1 MSQSPEGHL
10 HRLWDDGEFLVARH
24 ERTNGLQPRLIVL
37 PSLEHP
43 SSTSIAKLEHAYALR
58 ADIDASFAARPVGL
72 LKIQGRLA
80 LEIQDPGGAFLSQS
94 MQAPWSID
102 AFLRSAIGIA
112 IALGALHSR
121 GFVHKDL
128 RPDNLIVEAATGQAW
143 LTGFGL
149 CSRSPKHRQV
159 AESSETLTGTFAY
172 ISPEHTGRMNR
183 SIDSRSDLYSLG
195 VILYEMLV
203 GALPFAAVDP
213 MEWVHCH
220 IARAPVAPHLRR
232 ADIPAPVSAIV
243 MKLLAK
249 AAEERYQTAA
259 GVESDLRHCL
269 SEIEV
274 NGRIDVFPLGE
285 HDEPGRLVVPQKLY
299 GREKEID
306 QLLAAFDD
314 VVRQGTTA
322 LVLISGYSG
331 VGKSSLVSELHRAMV
346 PPRGI
351 FASGKF
357 ELYERN
363 VPYATLIQAFG
374 NLMRELLSKDD
385 NELSRWRRSLQEA
398 LGTNGQL
405 VVNLIPELVHII
417 GEQPAVQ
424 ELPPQEAR
432 NRFQLVL
439 LRFLAV
445 FARPEHPLVLF
456 LDDLQW
462 VDQATLELLRHLVV
476 TREVHYLLLIGA
488 YRDNEVDESH
498 PLTQTLTAVAAEHGC
513 LERLT
518 LSPLASA
525 DLSQLVCDS
534 LRIDRELA
542 RSLVDLVYEKT
553 GGNPF
558 FAIQFLTQLADEG
571 LVVFDFQSRSWQ
583 WDCER
588 IRGKNFA
595 ENVVAFMVGRL
606 ARLPTADQSAL
617 TVFACLGNSARE
629 TTLATA
635 LELSVD
641 DVHAALSTAVREGLL
656 VRKDNEYV
664 FLHDRV
670 QEAAYELGS
679 PAERPGEHLRIGRRL
694 ARVLPVGN
702 VLEVVN
708 QVNRGLAL
716 LQSQS
721 DREWAAELNV
731 KAGVRAKASAA
742 YASALE
748 YLTCA
753 AELLTDEIWTRRRDL
768 IFELEL
774 HRAECEFLIGQH
786 TTAADRLVALAARA
800 TTLDEITKV
809 TCLRS
814 DVYTTQNRS
823 DLAIAVCLDFLRD
836 HGISWPAHPAL
847 EEAYREYD
855 RILTYMEGRSV
866 EQLSDLPAM
875 TDSRSLALLEVLT
888 KALPAAM
895 FTDQNLH
902 TALICSAV
910 MLSLERGN
918 GEGSCSAYVWLGVVS
933 QHRFGHYE
941 TGFQFGQLGHDLVER
956 SELNRFEAQVLLV
969 FAQMVKPWT
978 QHLRSCQDLMRRGFD
993 AAWKR
998 GEITYAGY
1006 CCNSLITNR
1015 LAAGDALAEIQ
1026 READAA
1032 LKFVRRAGYGLID
1045 DIISSQLALIMTL
1058 RGQTPTFGWFDDGQ
1072 FNELEFETRLA
1083 CNSTLAIAECWYW
1096 VRKLQARF
1104 LAGDHRA
1111 AIEAF
1116 QRAERLLWTS
1126 PGMLEGAEAH
1136 FYGALSHAACCDSM
1150 TIESNLDHLE
1160 RVRAHGRVV
1169 ETWAKDCPEN
1179 FDAQAALICAEV
1191 ARIEGRIVDA
1201 EELYEKAIRSAQR
1214 YAFIHNEAI
1223 ANELA
1228 AKFYRGRGF
1237 HTIAD
1242 AYLKRASTC
1251 YGEWGAHGKVAHLE
1265 ACFPQSKPDRPL
1277 LAPQTNASVSDM
1289 DADTIIKASRTLS
1302 SEINLTGLI
1311 ERLMLL
1317 AVEYAGAQRGLLVL
1331 LHGDVP
1337 FIESEA
1343 RSESGSVEVALRHE
1357 AVQADDLF
1365 QPALQY
1371 GLRTRKRVLFDDA
1384 RCDPVHYADEYVR
1397 QRGLRSVLCLPIV
1410 RQTQVIGA
1418 LYLENNLTTHAFSEA
1433 RVAMLQAL
1441 ASQAAISLE
1450 NARLYATLERENQER
1465 KRIEGELGLLFD
1477 NIPGLIVL
1485 LSASGAVEY
1494 ENARTREYLGPV
1506 LADTKEWA
1514 TNGIVSPDDIPRVFP
1529 LFVAGIASAAP
1540 FEYDV
1545 RLRHASGTYRWFQLR
1560 AHPLHDSSGH
1570 LVRWHVLLSDI
1581 EDRRTA
1587 EERLRQ
1593 SALRLREVQNEL
1605 AHVTRVTTMGELAV
1619 SIAHEIN
1626 QPITGVLI
1634 NANTLL
1640 RSLSRLTEDSEDLTQ
1655 ARERINRIIRDGTR
1669 AGAIITRIRALFRKA
1684 QPSMETLDL
1693 NEAIR
1698 EIIVLAR
1705 NEIDKRA
1712 VSLRLNLS
1720 TELPQTLGDRVQ
1732 LQQVVLNLIL
1742 NAVDAMSAVP
1752 ERELTITTQREADEK
1767 IRVTVRDT
1775 GTGLSPECVEE
1786 IFTPFVTTKAGG
1798 LGMGLSI
1805 SRSIV
1810 ENHSGRIWA
1819 TAHDGPGACFHFTLP
1834 VVAPSS
1840 KEPAQNGT
1848 PIP

>member
-1 MSQSPEGHL
+1 MSEFPDGHL
-10 HRLWDDGEFLVARH
+10 HPLWDDGEFLVARH
-24 ERTNGLQPRLIVL
+24 EQLNAVQPRLIVL

-43 SSTSIAKLEHAYALR
+43 SLSSIAKLEHAFALR
-58 ADIDASFAARPVGL
+58 TDIDADWAARPVEL

-80 LEIQDPGGAFLSQS
+80 LEIEDPGGAFLSLS
-94 MQAPWSID
+94 MQAPWPID
-102 AFLRSAIGIA
+102 AFLRVAIGIA
-112 IALGALHSR
+112 TALGGLHSR
-121 GFVHKDL
+121 GLVHKDV
-128 RPDNLIVEAATGQAW
+128 RPANLIVDAATGRVW
-143 LTGFGL
+143 LTGFGMA
-149 CSRSPKHRQV
+149 SRSPKQRQ
-159 AESSETLTGTFAY
+159 APESSEILAGTLAY
-172 ISPEHTGRMNR
+172 ISPEQTGRMNR

-203 GALPFAAVDP
+203 GALPFTAIEP

-232 ADIPAPVSAIV
+232 TDIPAPLSAIV

-259 GVESDLRHCL
+259 GIESDLRHCL
-269 SEIEV
+269 SGIEV
-274 NGRIDVFPLGE
+274 NGRVDAFFLGE
-285 HDEPGRLVVPQKLY
+285 HDQPGRLIVPEKLY

-306 QLLAAFDD
+306 QLLAAFDS
-314 VVRQGTTA
+314 VVRQGTTE
-322 LVLISGYSG
+322 LVLVSGYSG
-331 VGKSSLVSELHRAMV
+331 VGKSSLVNELQRAMV
-346 PPRGI
+346 PRRGL

-357 ELYERN
+357 DLYERN

-374 NLMRELLSKDD
+374 NLVRELLSKDD

-417 GEQPAVQ
+417 DEQPALQ

-439 LRFLAV
+439 SRFLAV
-445 FARPEHPLVLF
+445 FASPDHPLVLF

-462 VDQATLELLRHLVV
+462 VDQATLDLLRQLVV
-476 TREVHYLLLIGA
+476 AREVRYLLLIGA
-488 YRDNEVDESH
+488 YRDNEVDALH
-498 PLTQTLTAVAAEHGC
+498 PLTQTLTAITAERGN

-518 LSPLASA
+518 LAPLTSA
-525 DLSQLVCDS
+525 DLSELVCDS
-534 LRIDRELA
+534 LRMDAALA
-542 RSLVDLVYEKT
+542 GSLVDLLYEKT

-558 FAIQFLTQLADEG
+558 FAIQFLTELVDDG
-571 LVVFDFQSRSWQ
+571 LVVFDFQGRSWQ
-583 WDCER
+583 WNSER
-588 IRGKNFA
+588 IRAKNFA

-606 ARLPTADQSAL
+606 SRLPAADQRAL
-617 TVFACLGNSARE
+617 TVFACLGNSAQAS
-629 TTLATA
+629 TLATA
-635 LELSVD
+635 LELSID

-656 VRKDNEYV
+656 VRKDNEYA

-670 QEAAYELGS
+670 QEAAYELGHCAEP
-679 PAERPGEHLRIGRRL
+679 PALHLTIGRRL
-694 ARVLPVGN
+694 ARLLPAAN
-702 VLEVVN
+702 LLEIVN

-716 LQSQS
+716 IRSQS
-721 DREWAAELNV
+721 DREWAAELNL
-731 KAGVRAKASAA
+731 KAAVRAKASAA
-742 YASALE
+742 YASGLE

-753 AELLTDEIWTRRRDL
+753 AQLLTDDFWMRRRDL
-768 IFELEL
+768 MFELEL

-786 TTAADRLVALAARA
+786 RTAADRLVTLAARA
-800 TTLDEITKV
+800 ESLEEITKV

-823 DLAIAVCLDFLRD
+823 DLAIAVCLNFLRD
-836 HGISWPAHPAL
+836 HGIAWSAHPTL
-847 EEAYREYD
+847 EEAAREYD
-855 RILTYMEGRSV
+855 RILAHMQGRRV
-866 EQLSDLPAM
+866 EQLSELPAM
-875 TDSRSLALLEVLT
+875 TDARSLALLEVLT

-910 MLSLERGN
+910 MLSLEQGN
-918 GEGSCSAYVWLGVVS
+918 GEGSSSAYVWLGVVS
-933 QHRFGHYE
+933 QHRFGHVE
-941 TGFQFGQLGHDLVER
+941 TGFKFGQLGHDLVER
-956 SELNRFEAQVLLV
+956 SDLNRFEAQVLLV

-993 AAWKR
+993 AACKR

-1015 LAAGDALAEIQ
+1015 LAAGDALADVQ
-1026 READAA
+1026 READTG

-1045 DIISSQLALIMTL
+1045 DIISSQLALILTL
-1058 RGQTPTFGWFDDGQ
+1058 RGQTPTFGSFDDRQ
-1072 FNELEFETRLA
+1072 FNEVEFETRLPR
-1083 CNSTLAIAECWYW
+1083 NSTLAIAQCWYW

-1104 LAGDHRA
+1104 FAGDHHA

-1126 PGMLEGAEAH
+1126 PGMLEVAEAH
-1136 FYGALSHAACCDSM
+1136 FYGALSHAACCDPISV
-1150 TIESNLDHLE
+1150 EDNAKHLE
-1160 RVRAHGRVV
+1160 CVRSRGKVV
-1169 ETWAKDCPEN
+1169 EAWAKDCPEN
-1179 FDAQAALICAEV
+1179 FESQTSLIGAEI

-1228 AKFYRGRGF
+1228 AKFYRDRGF

-1242 AYLKRASTC
+1242 AYLKRASAC
-1251 YGEWGAHGKVAHLE
+1251 YREWGAHGKVAHLE
-1265 ACFPQSKPDRPL
+1265 ACFPQSMPDRTL
-1277 LAPQTNASVSDM
+1277 LAPQTNASTSDM
-1289 DADTIIKASRTLS
+1289 DAETIIKASRTLS
-1302 SEINLTGLI
+1302 SEINLAGLI

-1317 AVEYAGAQRGLLVL
+1317 AVEYAGAQRGLLILV
-1331 LHGDVP
+1331 HGDVP

-1343 RSESGSVEVALRHE
+1343 TSESGSVEVALRHE

-1384 RCDPVHYADEYVR
+1384 RSDPVHYADEYVR

-1410 RQTQVIGA
+1410 KQTQVIGA

-1506 LADTKEWA
+1506 LANTKEWA

-1529 LFVAGIASAAP
+1529 LFVAGIASGAP

-1560 AHPLHDSSGH
+1560 AHPLHDSGGQ

-1587 EERLRQ
+1587 EEQLRQ

-1640 RSLSRLTEDSEDLTQ
+1640 SSLSRFTESSEDLAQ
-1655 ARERINRIIRDGTR
+1655 ARERLNRIVRDGTR
-1669 AGAIITRIRALFRKA
+1669 AGAIITRIRALFKKA
-1684 QPSMETLDL
+1684 QPTMETLDL

-1698 EIIVLAR
+1698 ETIVLAR

-1775 GTGLSPECVEE
+1775 GAGLSPECVEE

-1819 TAHDGPGACFHFTLP
+1819 TPHDGPGASFHFSLP
-1834 VVAPSS
+1834 VVASC
-1840 KEPAQNGT
+1840 
-1848 PIP
+1848 